1 MTDIILISN
10 DQIYLDKKK
19 LYADF
24 NDIINVIE
32 AIQKN
37 FNIFLISKKSKNKKN
52 FLLKIS
58 NKIKNVNFKSILYLK
73 RKKNLKIFMVS
84 ITPRNLLFF
93 FIIKL
98 LIGKID
104 GYVYLRSNGHKEYGK
119 KIGLFGSFIYDL
131 MKKYLENNLKTIS
144 VSKEIISSKYTAFL
158 TPSEL
163 DQMWF
168 KRSKKVN
175 IDIPKLLYFGRF
187 KKEKGV
193 YSLINLFS
201 RLKLKHK
208 LTIAGDSNFIGTNDE
223 NIKFLNEITDKL
235 KVIELYDSHNI
246 FILPSYTEGAPK
258 VILESLVRKIP
269 VIIFKEIKHVK
280 LNFKGIFVCDR
291 NIYSLEKNIKFI
303 IKNYYKIQ
311 LEMKKNNLPT
321 KKNFQK
327 QLLKIINA

>member
-1 MTDIILISN
+1 VTDIILISN
-10 DQIYLDKKK
+10 DQIYLEKKK

-37 FNIFLISKKSKNKKN
+37 FNILLISKKSKNKKN

-73 RKKNLKIFMVS
+73 RKKNLKIIMIS
-84 ITPRNLLFF
+84 ITPRNFF
-93 FIIKL
+93 FFIIIKL

-104 GYVYLRSNGHKEYGK
+104 GYVYLRSNGHKEYEK

-163 DQMWF
+163 DQIWF
-168 KRSKKVN
+168 KRGKKVST
-175 IDIPKLLYFGRF
+175 DIPKLLYFGRF
-187 KKEKGV
+187 KREKGV
-193 YSLINLFS
+193 YSLINLSS

-208 LTIAGDSNFIGTNDE
+208 LTIAGDSNFVGANDE
-223 NIKFLNEITDKL
+223 NIQFLNEITDK
-235 KVIELYDSHNI
+235 KKIIELYDAHNI

-291 NIYSLEKNIKFI
+291 NILSLEKNIKFI
-303 IKNYYKIQ
+303 IKNYNKIQ

-327 QLLKIINA
+327 QLLKILNV

>member
-1 MTDIILISN
+1 VTDIILISN
-10 DQIYLDKKK
+10 DQIYLEKKK

-37 FNIFLISKKSKNKKN
+37 FNILLISKKSKNKKN

-73 RKKNLKIFMVS
+73 RKKNLKIIMIS
-84 ITPRNLLFF
+84 ITPRNFF
-93 FIIKL
+93 FFIIIKL

-104 GYVYLRSNGHKEYGK
+104 GYVYLRSNGHKEYEK

-163 DQMWF
+163 DQIWF
-168 KRSKKVN
+168 KRGKKVST
-175 IDIPKLLYFGRF
+175 DIPKLLYFGRF
-187 KKEKGV
+187 KREKGV
-193 YSLINLFS
+193 YSLIDLSS

-208 LTIAGDSNFIGTNDE
+208 LTIAGDSNFVGANDE
-223 NIKFLNEITDKL
+223 NIQFLNEITDK
-235 KVIELYDSHNI
+235 KKIIELYDAHNI

-291 NIYSLEKNIKFI
+291 NILSLEKNIKFI
-303 IKNYYKIQ
+303 IKNYNKIQ

>member
-10 DQIYLDKKK
+10 DQIYLEKKK

-37 FNIFLISKKSKNKKN
+37 FNILLISKKSKNKKN

-73 RKKNLKIFMVS
+73 RKKNLKIIMIS
-84 ITPRNLLFF
+84 ITPRNFF
-93 FIIKL
+93 FFIIIKL

-104 GYVYLRSNGHKEYGK
+104 GYVYLRSNGHKEYEK

-163 DQMWF
+163 DQIWF
-168 KRSKKVN
+168 KKGKKVST
-175 IDIPKLLYFGRF
+175 DIPKLLYFGRF
-187 KKEKGV
+187 KREKGV
-193 YSLINLFS
+193 YSLIDLSS

-208 LTIAGDSNFIGTNDE
+208 LTIAGDSNFVGANDE
-223 NIKFLNEITDKL
+223 NIQFLNEITDK
-235 KVIELYDSHNI
+235 KKIIELYDAHNI
-246 FILPSYTEGAPK
+246 FILPSYTAGAPK

-291 NIYSLEKNIKFI
+291 NILSLEKNIKFI
-303 IKNYYKIQ
+303 IKNYNKIQ

>member
-10 DQIYLDKKK
+10 DQIYLEKKK

-37 FNIFLISKKSKNKKN
+37 FNILLISKKSKNKKN

-73 RKKNLKIFMVS
+73 RKKNLKIIMIS
-84 ITPRNLLFF
+84 ITPRNFF
-93 FIIKL
+93 FFIIIKL

-104 GYVYLRSNGHKEYGK
+104 GYVYLRSNGHKEYEK

-163 DQMWF
+163 DQIWF
-168 KRSKKVN
+168 KKGKKVST
-175 IDIPKLLYFGRF
+175 DIPKLLYFGRF
-187 KKEKGV
+187 KREKGV
-193 YSLINLFS
+193 YSLIDLSS

-208 LTIAGDSNFIGTNDE
+208 LTIAGDSNFVGANDE
-223 NIKFLNEITDKL
+223 NIQFLNEITDK
-235 KVIELYDSHNI
+235 KKIIELYDAHNI

-291 NIYSLEKNIKFI
+291 NILSLEKNIKFI
-303 IKNYYKIQ
+303 IKNYNKIQ

>member
-10 DQIYLDKKK
+10 DQIYLEKKK

-37 FNIFLISKKSKNKKN
+37 FNILLISKKSKNKKN

-73 RKKNLKIFMVS
+73 RKKNLKLIMIS
-84 ITPRNLLFF
+84 ITPRNFF
-93 FIIKL
+93 FFIIIKL

-104 GYVYLRSNGHKEYGK
+104 GYVYLRSNGHKEYEK

-163 DQMWF
+163 DQIWF
-168 KRSKKVN
+168 KRGKKVST
-175 IDIPKLLYFGRF
+175 DIPKLLYFGRF
-187 KKEKGV
+187 KREKGV
-193 YSLINLFS
+193 YSLINLSS

-208 LTIAGDSNFIGTNDE
+208 LTIAGDSNFVGANDE
-223 NIKFLNEITDKL
+223 NIQFLNEITDK
-235 KVIELYDSHNI
+235 KKIIELYDAHNI

-291 NIYSLEKNIKFI
+291 NILSLEKNIKFI
-303 IKNYYKIQ
+303 IKNYNKIQ

-327 QLLKIINA
+327 QLLKILNV

>member
-37 FNIFLISKKSKNKKN
+37 FNILLISKKSKNKKN

-73 RKKNLKIFMVS
+73 RKKNLKILMIS
-84 ITPRNLLFF
+84 ITPRNLFF
-93 FIIKL
+93 FIIIKS

-104 GYVYLRSNGHKEYGK
+104 GYVYLRSNGHKEYDK
-119 KIGLFGSFIYDL
+119 KIGLFGFFIYDL

-144 VSKEIISSKYTAFL
+144 VSKEIKSSKFTSFI

-163 DQMWF
+163 DQIWF
-168 KRSKKVN
+168 KRSKKVS

-187 KKEKGV
+187 KREKGV

-201 RLKLKHK
+201 RLKLKHE
-208 LTIAGDSNFIGTNDE
+208 LTIAGDSNFVGANNE
-223 NIKFLNEITDKL
+223 NITFLSEITDK
-235 KVIELYDSHNI
+235 KKIIELYDAHNI

-291 NIYSLEKNIKFI
+291 NILSLEKNIKFI
-303 IKNYYKIQ
+303 IKNYNKIQ

-327 QLLKIINA
+327 QLLKILNV

>member
-10 DQIYLDKKK
+10 DQIYLEKKK

-37 FNIFLISKKSKNKKN
+37 FNILLISKKSKNKKN

-73 RKKNLKIFMVS
+73 RKKNLKLIMIS
-84 ITPRNLLFF
+84 ITPRNFF
-93 FIIKL
+93 FFIIIKL

-104 GYVYLRSNGHKEYGK
+104 GYVYLRSNGHKEYEK
-119 KIGLFGSFIYDL
+119 KIGLFGSFIYDF

-163 DQMWF
+163 DQVWF
-168 KRSKKVN
+168 KRGKKVST
-175 IDIPKLLYFGRF
+175 DIPKLLYFGRF
-187 KKEKGV
+187 KREKGV
-193 YSLINLFS
+193 YSLINLSS

-208 LTIAGDSNFIGTNDE
+208 LTIAGDSNFVGVNDE
-223 NIKFLNEITDKL
+223 NIQFLNEITDK
-235 KVIELYDSHNI
+235 KKIIELYDAHNI

-291 NIYSLEKNIKFI
+291 NILSLEKNIKFI
-303 IKNYYKIQ
+303 IKNYNKIQ

-327 QLLKIINA
+327 QLLKILNV

>member
-10 DQIYLDKKK
+10 DQIYLEKKK

-37 FNIFLISKKSKNKKN
+37 FNILLISKKSKNKKN

-58 NKIKNVNFKSILYLK
+58 NKIKNVNFRSILYLK
-73 RKKNLKIFMVS
+73 RKKNLKIIMIS
-84 ITPRNLLFF
+84 ITPRNFF
-93 FIIKL
+93 FFIIIKL

-104 GYVYLRSNGHKEYGK
+104 GYVYLRSNGHKEYEK
-119 KIGLFGSFIYDL
+119 KIGIFGSFIYDF

-163 DQMWF
+163 DQIWF
-168 KRSKKVN
+168 KRGKKVS

-187 KKEKGV
+187 KREKGV

-208 LTIAGDSNFIGTNDE
+208 LTIAGDSNFVGANDE
-223 NIKFLNEITDKL
+223 NIQFLNEITDK
-235 KVIELYDSHNI
+235 KKIIELYDAHNI

-291 NIYSLEKNIKFI
+291 NILSLEKNIKFI
-303 IKNYYKIQ
+303 IKNYNKIQ

>member
-10 DQIYLDKKK
+10 DQIYLEKKK

-37 FNIFLISKKSKNKKN
+37 FNILLISKKSKNKKN

-73 RKKNLKIFMVS
+73 RKKNLKIIMIS
-84 ITPRNLLFF
+84 ITPRNFF
-93 FIIKL
+93 FFIIIKL

-104 GYVYLRSNGHKEYGK
+104 GYVYLRSNGHKEYEK

-163 DQMWF
+163 DQIWF
-168 KRSKKVN
+168 KKGKKVST
-175 IDIPKLLYFGRF
+175 DIPKLLYFGRF
-187 KKEKGV
+187 KREKGV
-193 YSLINLFS
+193 YSLINLSS

-208 LTIAGDSNFIGTNDE
+208 LTIAGDSNFVGANDE
-223 NIKFLNEITDKL
+223 NIQFLNEITDK
-235 KVIELYDSHNI
+235 KKIIELYDAHNI

-291 NIYSLEKNIKFI
+291 NILSLEKNIKFI
-303 IKNYYKIQ
+303 IKNYNKIQ

>member
-10 DQIYLDKKK
+10 DQIYLEKKK

-37 FNIFLISKKSKNKKN
+37 FNILLISKKSKNKKN

-58 NKIKNVNFKSILYLK
+58 NKIKNVNFRSILYLK
-73 RKKNLKIFMVS
+73 RKKNLKLIMIS
-84 ITPRNLLFF
+84 ITPRNFF
-93 FIIKL
+93 FFIIIKL

-104 GYVYLRSNGHKEYGK
+104 GYVYLRSNGHKEYEK
-119 KIGLFGSFIYDL
+119 KIGLFGSFIYDF

-163 DQMWF
+163 DQIWF
-168 KRSKKVN
+168 KRGKKVST
-175 IDIPKLLYFGRF
+175 DIPKLLYFGRF
-187 KKEKGV
+187 KREKGV
-193 YSLINLFS
+193 YSLINLSS

-208 LTIAGDSNFIGTNDE
+208 LTIAGDSNFVGANDE
-223 NIKFLNEITDKL
+223 NIQFLNEITDK
-235 KVIELYDSHNI
+235 KKIIELYDAHNI

-291 NIYSLEKNIKFI
+291 NILSLEKNIKFI
-303 IKNYYKIQ
+303 IKNYNKIQ

>member
-19 LYADF
+19 LHADF

-84 ITPRNLLFF
+84 ITPRNLFF
-93 FIIKL
+93 FIIIKL

-104 GYVYLRSNGHKEYGK
+104 GYVYLRSNGHKEYAK

-144 VSKEIISSKYTAFL
+144 VSKEIISSKNTAFL

-163 DQMWF
+163 DQIWF
-168 KRSKKVN
+168 KRSKKVST
-175 IDIPKLLYFGRF
+175 DIPKLLYFGRF

-201 RLKLKHK
+201 RLKLKHE
-208 LTIAGDSNFIGTNDE
+208 LTIAGDSNFVGINDE
-223 NIKFLNEITDKL
+223 NIKFLNEITDKI
-235 KVIELYDSHNI
+235 KIIELYDAHNI

-291 NIYSLEKNIKFI
+291 NIFSLEKNIKFI
-303 IKNYYKIQ
+303 IKNYNKIQ

>member
-1 MTDIILISN
+1 VTDIILISN
-10 DQIYLDKKK
+10 DQIYLEKKK

-37 FNIFLISKKSKNKKN
+37 FNILLISKKSKNKKN

-73 RKKNLKIFMVS
+73 RKKNLKIIMIS
-84 ITPRNLLFF
+84 ITPRNFF
-93 FIIKL
+93 FFIIIKL

-104 GYVYLRSNGHKEYGK
+104 GYVYLRSNGHKEYEK

-163 DQMWF
+163 DQIWF
-168 KRSKKVN
+168 KKGKKVST
-175 IDIPKLLYFGRF
+175 DIPKLLYFGRF
-187 KKEKGV
+187 KREKGV
-193 YSLINLFS
+193 YSLINLSS

-208 LTIAGDSNFIGTNDE
+208 LTIAGDSNFVGANDE
-223 NIKFLNEITDKL
+223 NIQFLNEITDK
-235 KVIELYDSHNI
+235 KKIIELYDAHNI

-291 NIYSLEKNIKFI
+291 NIFSLEKNIKFI
-303 IKNYYKIQ
+303 IKNYNKIQ

>member
-10 DQIYLDKKK
+10 DQIYLEKKK

-73 RKKNLKIFMVS
+73 RKKNLKIIMIS
-84 ITPRNLLFF
+84 ITPRNFF
-93 FIIKL
+93 FFIIIKL

-104 GYVYLRSNGHKEYGK
+104 GYVYLRSNGHKEYEK

-163 DQMWF
+163 DQIWF
-168 KRSKKVN
+168 KKGKKVST
-175 IDIPKLLYFGRF
+175 DIPKLLYFGRF
-187 KKEKGV
+187 KREKGV
-193 YSLINLFS
+193 YSLIDLSS

-208 LTIAGDSNFIGTNDE
+208 LTIAGDSNFVGANDE
-223 NIKFLNEITDKL
+223 NIQFLNEITDK
-235 KVIELYDSHNI
+235 KKIIELYDAHNI

-291 NIYSLEKNIKFI
+291 NILSLEKNIKFI
-303 IKNYYKIQ
+303 IKNYNKIQ